1 MSKIDSS
8 LHISS
13 IYFVLQVRE
22 SKVQVAGE
30 SFYSM
35 EMVGPVLPSNVQ
47 QLCDLLHGNV
57 EQFSLTLA
65 SHESTKAFTRSGH
78 YSTSE

>member
-1 MSKIDSS
+1 MEEGSF
-8 LHISS
+8 LELTRC
-13 IYFVLQVRE
+13 VMQVRE
-22 SKVQVAGE
+22 SKVQVAGD

-47 QLCDLLHGNV
+47 QLCDLLHGNI

-78 YSTSE
+78 YSTSK